1 MKHKDW
7 VALFKIFL
15 EMNDA
20 LIPYLEGLQGPR
32 GAYYG
37 TDESTRAKNFIIYA
51 FGWSSNQGKSDFN
64 YWETLHHEWHKV
76 VADVNSRA

>member
-32 GAYYG
+32 GAYVG
-37 TDESTRAKNFIIYA
+37 TELDRAKYFILNA
-51 FGWSSNQGKSDFN
+51 FVWRANDGKSN
-64 YWETLHHEWHKV
+64 NGYWKELHLKWEEVMK
-76 VADVNSRA
+76 DVNSRA